1 MSLKITSESGFIIG
15 SVLNPSITEIYI
27 RSNVDMSKQEFVYST
42 LEGEQTVIE
51 YVNIFTKA
59 KVNLLGGIMEN
70 AISIENISP
79 IYWLKYS
86 ATVQDMNILYF
97 EIDTDLKNRLL
108 EINPDWVIEIVQL
121 GVY

>member
-1 MSLKITSESGFIIG
+1 MSLKITSKSGFIIG

-108 EINPDWVIEIVQL
+108 EINPNWVIEIVQL